1 VRREMDPE
9 TTGIHHVTAIAGDPQ
24 ANVDFYVGMLGLRLV
39 KKTVNFDDP
48 GTYHLYY
55 GDGEGTPGSIM
66 TFFPWPGA
74 PRGRI
79 GAGQLTVTSFSVPA
93 PSLGYWTERLVE
105 AGVRFEKPEDRFGE
119 TVLRIAD
126 PDDLRLELVAAAED
140 GREGW
145 VDGPVPTE
153 NAVRGFHH
161 VTLAVADPSRT
172 ARLMT
177 DTLGFRQTGEAEGRT
192 RYEAGE
198 GGPGNTV
205 DVADGTGFPR
215 GMMGVGT
222 VHHVAFRAPDEE
234 TQLALREEV
243 GALGY
248 DVTPVLDRNYFRSI
262 YFREP
267 GGVLF
272 EIATDPPGFAVDEEP
287 EHLGETL
294 KLPPWL
300 EPRRGWLEERLPPLR
315 IPAVGSR

>member
-1 VRREMDPE
+1 MSAE

-24 ANVDFYVGMLGLRLV
+24 RNVDFYVGLLGLRVV

-55 GDGEGTPGSIM
+55 GDGAGSPGSIM
-66 TFFPWPGA
+66 TFFPWGGA
-74 PRGRI
+74 PQGRI
-79 GAGQLTVTSFSVPA
+79 GAGQLTITSFSVPA
-93 PSLGYWTERLVE
+93 ASLGYWTERLVE

-119 TVLRIAD
+119 TVLRFSD
-126 PDDLRLELVAAAED
+126 PDGLRLELVAAREE

-145 VDGPVPTE
+145 AGGLVPAE
-153 NAVRGFHH
+153 NAVRGFHY
-161 VTLAVADPSRT
+161 VTLAVEAPSRT
-172 ARLMT
+172 AMLMT
-177 DTLGFRQTGEAEGRT
+177 DSLGFRQTGEAEGRR

-205 DVADGTGFPR
+205 DIADGTGFPR
-215 GMMGVGT
+215 GTMGVGT
-222 VHHVAFRAPDEE
+222 VHHVAFRVPDEE
-234 TQLALREEV
+234 TQLELRERA

-248 DVTPVLDRNYFRSI
+248 NVTPVLDRNYFRSI

-287 EHLGETL
+287 EHLGESL
-294 KLPPWL
+294 RLPPWL
-300 EPRRGWLEERLPPLR
+300 EPRHEELERLLPSLHV
-315 IPAVGSR
+315 PAVGSK

>member
-145 VDGPVPTE
+145 VDGPVPAE

-300 EPRRGWLEERLPPLR
+300 EPRRGRLEERLPPLR

>member
-300 EPRRGWLEERLPPLR
+300 EPQRGRLEETLPSLR